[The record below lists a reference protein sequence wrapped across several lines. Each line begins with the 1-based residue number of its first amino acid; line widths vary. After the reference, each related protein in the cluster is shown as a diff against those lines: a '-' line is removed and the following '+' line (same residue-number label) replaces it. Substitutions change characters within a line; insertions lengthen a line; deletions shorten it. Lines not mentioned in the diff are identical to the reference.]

1 MSAAEAAGPPYSRS
15 SNPQNNRTAAAEAAA
30 QPYSR
35 SGDRLRQKIN
45 AAGETATA
53 GDSIDAADIADDAVG
68 AAEGRQVAV
77 SADEHDVAEGARF
90 AA

>member
-15 SNPQNNRTAAAEAAA
+15 
-30 QPYSR
+30 
-35 SGDRLRQKIN
+35 GG
-45 AAGETATA
+45 AGRRTATA
-53 GDSIDAADIADDAVG
+53 ETAFGKQEMELARPPPQRDLIDAADIADDAVG